1 MDREGKVGDLVE
13 GFERGGSGVRESK
26 MPALLY
32 ANIQSESGRRFG
44 ACEVDRVRRSQ

>member
-1 MDREGKVGDLVE
+1 MWSRDWTEKEETQWKVGDLVE

-32 ANIQSESGRRFG
+32 ANIQG
-44 ACEVDRVRRSQ
+44 SQG